1 MARILD
7 SFSLAR
13 ATEGY
18 VLQIEDEDGE
28 STEFSVSVDQ
38 LEVIAEEIERHLDE
52 DEDDVLPAD
61 DDEADE
67 DEEEA

>member
-28 STEFSVSVDQ
+28 TTEFSVSFDQ

-52 DEDDVLPAD
+52 DEDDAIAAD
-61 DDEADE
+61 ADE
-67 DEEEA
+67 DEDDVEEL